1 MKEKSKLTEQVS
13 YSAFIGNKVVKF
25 QKNFI
30 EGSFI
35 IGVTEDYGGIF
46 NIEIASGRFFNRND
60 VINGTNTVVI
70 GYEVAQGLFGPADPI
85 GRIVV
90 LGGKKLQVIGVIAKT
105 GKSLIN
111 PLDFDEAC
119 LVSYKTAQFY
129 INLRG
134 GSFFASINAKAKKGI
149 DIADFRDE
157 ITGLLRA
164 ERRIKPMDESNF
176 AINEL
181 SMLNKIFDSV
191 FGVLKLAG
199 LIIGGFAILVGM
211 FSVANIM
218 FVSVKERTHII
229 GIKKAIGA
237 TRNVILLEFLIESV
251 VLCILGGILGL
262 IFVFGVL
269 KVASALTEFEMTLS
283 ISNILVGLV
292 LSILVGIL
300 AGVIPAFNAA
310 KMDPV
315 EAIRQG

>member
-1 MKEKSKLTEQVS
+1 
-13 YSAFIGNKVVKF
+13 
-25 QKNFI
+25 
-30 EGSFI
+30 
-35 IGVTEDYGGIF
+35 
-46 NIEIASGRFFNRND
+46 
-60 VINGTNTVVI
+60 
-70 GYEVAQGLFGPADPI
+70 
-85 GRIVV
+85 
-90 LGGKKLQVIGVIAKT
+90 
-105 GKSLIN
+105 
-111 PLDFDEAC
+111 
-119 LVSYKTAQFY
+119 
-129 INLRG
+129 
-134 GSFFASINAKAKKGI
+134 
-149 DIADFRDE
+149 
-157 ITGLLRA
+157 
-164 ERRIKPMDESNF
+164 MDESNF